1 MELTN
6 KQNKQTNKQHDR
18 YDMNHNVDEIWVPTT
33 FVKKGLVDSGVQECK
48 IVVVPHGVDYEVFSS
63 ARDGS
68 HKVTQPVML
77 M

>member
-1 MELTN
+1 
-6 KQNKQTNKQHDR
+6 
-18 YDMNHNVDEIWVPTT
+18 MNHNVDEIWVPTT

-48 IVVVPHGVDYEVFSS
+48 IVVVPHGVNYEVFSS